1 MSELNTPATRTKV
14 VYVSVIVTLI
24 AAVGIV
30 VAYNSSHDWTAPRPV
45 VGDPSSRIGT
55 GDAPSN
61 NPVTIAPLDKPA
73 EKSP

>member
-1 MSELNTPATRTKV
+1 MSELNTPRTRTKV
-14 VYVSVIVTLI
+14 FYASVIVTLI
-24 AAVGIV
+24 AAVGVV
-30 VAYNSSHDWTAPRPV
+30 VAYNGSHDWMVPKQV